1 MCPSILR
8 ICCFTA
14 PLQYQGHFLLRF
26 AQGLLLLEAKLS
38 SAIRRTRHWH
48 LATEKGGEEEGAK
61 WGRAPGADPWE
72 AKFLASARTL
82 LLFTPGL
89 TGPYTLCPLKHGSQ
103 LGFHSS
109 DMGSGA
115 DGCFTVPYFSVLN
128 NYLVC
133 LYLAPDQAITSELSL
148 NALCV
153 AGLQERIYF
162 FFPWQ
167 SSPKN
172 SLVLY
177 IRPGC
182 NELV

>member
-128 NYLVC
+128 NYLGC

-148 NALCV
+148 NALRV

-162 FFPWQ
+162 F
-167 SSPKN
+167 
-172 SLVLY
+172 SLTKFT
-177 IRPGC
+177 
-182 NELV
+182 